1 MSEMKINKQNFEKE
15 VLQSNL
21 PVLVDF
27 WADWCGPCRMLG
39 PVIHDIAE
47 EFDGRIKV
55 GKVNVDE
62 EMELAQKFQIDSIP
76 TVILFKDGKPVRTS
90 VGFRSKED
98 MKRILF

>member
-62 EMELAQKFQIDSIP
+62 EMELARKFQIDSIP